1 MMFRYRIVTVSV
13 TNRPDFLPLIPL
25 SPSFLP
31 DCMQLSSP
39 LTTHLDLSVV
49 SCQLW
54 LTETYSHISLHYTE
68 MKIWESERLRGW
80 EATQLDFNISFDFR
94 ALRSVMDCPT
104 SPTYEGRLGGSH
116 SHYCHSRSSTSST
129 SSSSSKCSME
139 VRGYGKITSPSP
151 ALNSTGSSVRHS
163 STSSTESNPAR
174 CYCREDPR

>member
-1 MMFRYRIVTVSV
+1 MWQTDQTSSLSH
-13 TNRPDFLPLIPL
+13 PPL
-25 SPSFLP
+25 SLLP
-31 DCMQLSSP
+31 PWLHATLLSS
-39 LTTHLDLSVV
+39 DNSSRFV
-49 SCQLW
+49 SCQLSVVTDRN
-54 LTETYSHISLHYTE
+54 LLSHLSSLYGDE
-68 MKIWESERLRGW
+68 DMRGWEAERLRGW
-80 EATQLDFNISFDFR
+80 EATQLDFNFSFDFR

-139 VRGYGKITSPSP
+139 VRGYGKVTSPSP